1 MSDAPLIKV
10 ADAWERERRGNKPGT
25 YIVAVAG
32 GLKFLLLRENR
43 EEENGSTWTL
53 FVTARGERRDQPTRG
68 QSTWNATE
76 RPPEAMSAADRA
88 AHVEQLSA
96 AFQPDEEI

>member
-1 MSDAPLIKV
+1 MEQVMNDAPLIKV

-32 GLKFLLLRENR
+32 GVKFLLLRKNR

-53 FVTARGERRDQPTRG
+53 FVTARSERKSQ
-68 QSTWNATE
+68 AT
-76 RPPEAMSAADRA
+76 PHLAEAE
-88 AHVEQLSA
+88 VV
-96 AFQPDEEI
+96 